1 MWAQRS
7 QQGIKTGRFDE
18 PCEGPLPGEGPHK
31 ASVADGQRLAVRHAA
46 YHTNTAHLTGTQTL
60 SRVNRGDIAGS
71 RFEIRPIPTLVE
83 MHLIE
88 RAFGQI
94 HDLQR
99 RLEIAGGETAF
110 RWPAI
115 GRPPRRVS
123 HEHGAPDGHPNLK
136 PRQPR

>member
-1 MWAQRS
+1 MSRRDGTISSREILEHINLARYSAVLAQSFR
-7 QQGIKTGRFDE
+7 K
-18 PCEGPLPGEGPHK
+18 P
-31 ASVADGQRLAVRHAA
+31 
-46 YHTNTAHLTGTQTL
+46 
-60 SRVNRGDIAGS
+60 RVNRGDTSPAPAS
-71 RFEIRPIPTLVE
+71 RFDPFQRVVE